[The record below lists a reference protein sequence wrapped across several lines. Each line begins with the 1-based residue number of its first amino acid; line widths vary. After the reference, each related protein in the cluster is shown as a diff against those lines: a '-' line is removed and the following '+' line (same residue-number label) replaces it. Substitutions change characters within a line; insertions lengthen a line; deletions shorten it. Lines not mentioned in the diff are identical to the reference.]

1 MVVQS
6 DRSRRHPYTGGG
18 RACVPSGQRLAE
30 VGGQAVKRLH
40 PPHYAFFHVIKTFS
54 GIIPDFGAKYEPG
67 MFRDS

>member
-1 MVVQS
+1 V
-6 DRSRRHPYTGGG
+6 T
-18 RACVPSGQRLAE
+18 SGQRLAE
-30 VGGQAVKRLH
+30 AGGQAVKRLH